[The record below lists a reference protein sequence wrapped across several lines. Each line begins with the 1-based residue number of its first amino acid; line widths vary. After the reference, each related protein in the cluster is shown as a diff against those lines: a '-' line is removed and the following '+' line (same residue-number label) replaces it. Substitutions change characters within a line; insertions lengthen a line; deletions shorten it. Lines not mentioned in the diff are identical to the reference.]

1 MALIINRCSCVKEE
15 MDMLTFLSICLF
27 FAFIYVVAS
36 VAAFALKLTWGIGK
50 LLGKMVIFVILL
62 PVAVLSLAFKLAGFL
77 IPVIILGALIT
88 LIMSRY

>member
-1 MALIINRCSCVKEE
+1 
-15 MDMLTFLSICLF
+15 
-27 FAFIYVVAS
+27 VVAS